1 MDLIFGAIVPGWK
14 GKPLPRA
21 LPRHVVLAL
30 HLSLAV
36 LDLLSLLRHG
46 RTFSLLT
53 ADARVAV
60 LQRMTRHRWAWQ
72 RHLVRWWKL
81 LALVTR

>member
-1 MDLIFGAIVPGWK
+1 MDLVFGAIVPGWK

-21 LPRHVVLAL
+21 VPRHVVLAM
-30 HLSLAV
+30 HLSMVV
-36 LDLLSLLRHG
+36 LDLLTLAHHG

-53 ADARVAV
+53 IEARVGL
-60 LQRMTRHRWAWQ
+60 LQRMAGHRWAWQ
-72 RHLVRWWKL
+72 RQLVGWWKL